1 MNGSISSP
9 MPGKVIKIGVKVG
22 DQVFQGKTL
31 AIVEAMKMENH
42 INAPSDGVVK
52 SVFIKEGDMV
62 DGGMILMSLE

>member
-1 MNGSISSP
+1 